1 MLIWLDFRSGRAVRI
16 SVNVIGRLV
25 NSKTS
30 RTFVAALDIKNPHVL
45 DEGLWQLCNICQDV
59 KTATARFFIVSPFFG
74 VKEPEAVCKDFNRV
88 VSSQNPISGILET
101 FEFMV

>member
-45 DEGLWQLCNICQDV
+45 DEGYVIRLVISVKRLAQRLLC
-59 KTATARFFIVSPFFG
+59 F
-74 VKEPEAVCKDFNRV
+74 
-88 VSSQNPISGILET
+88 
-101 FEFMV
+101 